1 MRYIDKFS
9 TSGDVQTAINNGTL
23 LKPYVAYVE
32 ASESLDWNTKE
43 PPHDYS
49 KDYLT
54 FEILS
59 DGDIM
64 WTAHY
69 AGINYTIQYKLNNG
83 EWTSITSNVGEDTPT
98 ISVKQNDKIL
108 FKGNRSRYGGSYENI
123 YAYFKSTCNFEVYGN
138 IMSLIYSDNFIG
150 QTIFPSSESNYT
162 FNKLFSDCSGL
173 TSAEHLVL
181 PATVLTDSC
190 YYYMFNNC
198 TNLTTAPALPA
209 TTLNAYCYCG
219 MFRGCTSLTAAPELP
234 STTLKGTCYQSMFY
248 DCSSLN
254 YIKCL
259 ATDISAINCTR
270 SWVDGVSSTGTFVKK
285 AGVTWPSGASGIPN
299 NWTVVEV

>member
-59 DGDIM
+59 AGTISILNNDGIYYSLNEGAWTKQRGDINVNAGDTVRLYSTTTNKTPQFRTS
-64 WTAHY
+64 TAVY
-69 AGINYTIQYKLNNG
+69 
-83 EWTSITSNVGEDTPT
+83 NV
-98 ISVKQNDKIL
+98 
-108 FKGNRSRYGGSYENI
+108 
-123 YAYFKSTCNFEVYGN
+123 CGN
-138 IMSLIYSDNFIG
+138 IMSLGYGQDFVDKTTLAVGYSQMFKYCTGI
-150 QTIFPSSESNYT
+150 I
-162 FNKLFSDCSGL
+162 
-173 TSAEHLVL
+173 SAENLVL
-181 PATVLTDSC
+181 PATTLTVEC
-190 YYYMFNNC
+190 YKDMFQNA
-198 TNLTTAPALPA
+198 TNLISGPTLPA
-209 TTLNAYCYCG
+209 QTLVQSAYEG
-219 MFRGCTSLTAAPELP
+219 MFIGCSNL
-234 STTLKGTCYQSMFY
+234 Q
-248 DCSSLN
+248 

-259 ATDISAINCTR
+259 AESGIDSNKSTYYWLGSVA
-270 SWVDGVSSTGTFVKK
+270 SSGTFVKK